1 MRTVNSLENIWDGN
15 FYDIDDNVKADAKGC
30 KGCSA
35 CCHDVGD
42 LVVLSPYD
50 MYRVMSEEKLEYH
63 SLEKNHIEWTTSNKV
78 TLPYLKM
85 VGEAKR
91 CSFLDA
97 NSRCTIHSNRPNICR
112 LFPLGRVYENKT
124 FKYFLQ
130 VNSCTKKE
138 LSEVKVSDWIDVR
151 NHDENKEFL
160 IIWHDFIK
168 ALTFKM
174 KFVYDKAEC
183 DRLNKLVKDTFYKDI
198 FTNEEEFYKDFFEKL
213 PRAKNEIGII

>member
-1 MRTVNSLENIWDGN
+1 MRTVNSLEDIWDGK
-15 FYDIDDNVKADAKGC
+15 FYDIDDSVKADAKGC

-50 MYRVMSEEKLEYH
+50 MYRIISEEKLNYEAV
-63 SLEKNHIEWTTSNKV
+63 EKNHIEWTTSNKV

-85 VGEAKR
+85 VGKAKR
-91 CSFLDA
+91 CSFLDE
-97 NSRCTIHSNRPNICR
+97 NSRCIIHSNRPNICR
-112 LFPLGRVYENKT
+112 LFPLGRVYENKG

-138 LSEVKVSDWIDVR
+138 LGEVKVNEWIDVR
-151 NHDENKEFL
+151 NHEENKEFL

-168 ALTFKM
+168 AFTFKM
-174 KFVYDKAEC
+174 KFVYDENEC
-183 DRLNKLVKDTFYKDI
+183 KRLNKFVKDTFYKDV
-198 FTNEEEFYKDFFEKL
+198 FNSEEEFYKDFFDKL
-213 PRAKNEIGII
+213 PKAKSELGII